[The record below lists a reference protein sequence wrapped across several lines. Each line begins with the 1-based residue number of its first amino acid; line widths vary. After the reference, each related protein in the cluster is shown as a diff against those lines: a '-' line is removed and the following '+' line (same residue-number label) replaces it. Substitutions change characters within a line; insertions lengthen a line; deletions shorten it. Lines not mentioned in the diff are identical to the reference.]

1 MFAKVE
7 AVAKNGLSRDVLLNK
22 VLGYA
27 ATMRATRISEEMI
40 ARYGPVVWSGPFKG
54 MTFVGGIAPR
64 LIGCYESEL
73 HSAVESLVAERF
85 DSIVNIGCGQGYYAI
100 GFARRVCAA
109 KIYAYDIDPVALET
123 CKRLARENGVSD
135 RITFGGA
142 FAGQDFQS
150 FAAEKTLVFCDIEG
164 AEDAL
169 LDPRKYSGLVNSSVV
184 VECHDGLNP
193 GVSERLR
200 ERFGPTHQIDLVS
213 SRNRSCQLPEWI
225 VARGELDCLL
235 ATWEYRKSD
244 TPWLVMKSKSASQRK
259 ATS

>member
-1 MFAKVE
+1 MFGKVG
-7 AVAKNGLSRDVLLNK
+7 AVAKNGLGRDVLLDK

-27 ATMRATRISEEMI
+27 ATRRATRISEEMI
-40 ARYGPVVWSGPFKG
+40 ARYGPVVWSGPFRG

-73 HSAVESLVAERF
+73 HQAVEALVAEEF
-85 DSIVNIGCGQGYYAI
+85 DSIVNIGCGEGYYAI
-100 GFARRVCAA
+100 GFARRLSSA
-109 KIYAYDIDPVALET
+109 KIYAYDVDPAALET
-123 CKRLARENGVSD
+123 CKRLAKENGVFD
-135 RITFGGA
+135 RISFREA

-169 LDPRKYSGLVNSSVV
+169 LDPSKYPGLLNVSVV

-193 GVSERLR
+193 GVSKRLR
-200 ERFGPTHQIDLVS
+200 QRFGASHQIDLVS
-213 SRNRSCQLPEWI
+213 NRSRSCELPEWI

-235 ATWEYRKSD
+235 ATWEYRKSN
-244 TPWLVMKSKSASQRK
+244 TPWLVMKSKRVS
-259 ATS
+259 